1 MPNSLRPSRVETL
14 YLPWMELVLSARR
27 AGKAAQRSTRAG
39 DDIQDTDLDIVL
51 AMDDQVWEAT
61 NAPMPHSSSA

>member
-1 MPNSLRPSRVETL
+1 LS
-14 YLPWMELVLSARR
+14 YLPAEQAKQLS
-27 AGKAAQRSTRAG
+27 GQRG
-39 DDIQDTDLDIVL
+39 PGGDIQDTDLDIVL